1 MPLPDDSEARPAPP
15 TGTFPPGVKAAG
27 VIWIALSPLLGLLII
42 SAITIRRIN
51 PIELGVPVIVTFGL
65 LWSGVQT
72 VRGRER
78 NLLSKGAGSMLL
90 GLLYAAAA
98 IIAIVEWPVGA
109 SLISLITLAI
119 AAGALVTGLVTAGV
133 LAIAGRG
140 KYMAWRK
147 SQGLADRARQRT
159 AEEDDYDDAARRA
172 SDRDETS

>member
-1 MPLPDDSEARPAPP
+1 MRLPDDSEAPP

-72 VRGRER
+72 LRGRER
-78 NLLSKGAGSMLL
+78 NLLSKGVGSTLL

-98 IIAIVEWPVGA
+98 IIEWPVGA
-109 SLISLITLAI
+109 PLISLITLAI
-119 AAGALVTGLVTAGV
+119 AAVALVTGLVTAGV

-140 KYMAWRK
+140 TYMEWRK
-147 SQGLADRARQRT
+147 SQGLADRVRQRT
-159 AEEDDYDDAARRA
+159 AEEDDYDDVPRRA
-172 SDRDETS
+172 SDRDETNR